1 MRPERQNAPPLVAL
15 MVHPRSG
22 RVASGMSRDPR
33 IPALRRQLAAEI
45 VRSLGEDSQ
54 FVVAPSYGIRQ
65 PRMSELNRGIV
76 DRCTVEWLIR
86 RIHVLGGTV
95 RLSVTLGDARAA
107 WLRERF
113 ERRRGRG
120 GGGGGIA
127 RVDDGRCERP
137 SQSPR

>member
-1 MRPERQNAPPLVAL
+1 MP
-15 MVHPRSG
+15 
-22 RVASGMSRDPR
+22 RDPR
-33 IPALRRQLAAEI
+33 ILALRRQLAAEI

-95 RLSVTLGDARAA
+95 TLSVTLGDARAA

-113 ERRRGRG
+113 ARGRGRRG
-120 GGGGGIA
+120 GGGG
-127 RVDDGRCERP
+127 
-137 SQSPR
+137 

>member
-33 IPALRRQLAAEI
+33 ILALRRQLAAEI

-107 WLRERF
+107 WLRE
-113 ERRRGRG
+113 
-120 GGGGGIA
+120 
-127 RVDDGRCERP
+127 
-137 SQSPR
+137 